1 MIYMMILI
9 DIVQIESFC
18 DILCMCMHQTNQ
30 CTKFSWAFLL
40 AQLCLAFWH
49 VSNGRKFLTSDWM
62 NSQRPL
68 AALWRLRWR
77 PYVNVDISKA
87 GCLARFGFQPPGCH
101 LWFVGQGAM
110 VLFNHV
116 LITTFECEHLWTPLA
131 SMLHA
136 STQFLQIRSI
146 RQDLNMFRSCW
157 HTFVPAKSCTIMAV
171 SPPAPQLPSHQ
182 KGASRAS
189 HVMCKLRRHK
199 GHVALRD
206 NLRAANKGMSGL
218 EHVLLLPAIVSSQE
232 RCKEWTHLVG
242 RL

>member
-146 RQDLNMFRSCW
+146 RQDLNMFIDLAGIRSCRLN
-157 HTFVPAKSCTIMAV
+157 PAQSW
-171 SPPAPQLPSHQ
+171 QFLPLHLSF
-182 KGASRAS
+182 
-189 HVMCKLRRHK
+189 
-199 GHVALRD
+199 
-206 NLRAANKGMSGL
+206 
-218 EHVLLLPAIVSSQE
+218 PAIRKGPLGPLMWCASFDGTRDMWHFAITFGQPT
-232 RCKEWTHLVG
+232 KECPAWSMCCFCQQ
-242 RL
+242 